1 MMKKIVLVAAASVAA
16 ILGTV
21 GLVRNSKGF
30 KMRRMVKRV
39 GAAMYNAG
47 TMLRVLSMQTVSR

>member
-1 MMKKIVLVAAASVAA
+1 MVKKIVLILAASIAA

-30 KMRRMVKRV
+30 KMRRTVKRM
-39 GAAMYNAG
+39 GAAMYNVG
-47 TMLRVLSMQTVSR
+47 TMLRTLSMQAVG